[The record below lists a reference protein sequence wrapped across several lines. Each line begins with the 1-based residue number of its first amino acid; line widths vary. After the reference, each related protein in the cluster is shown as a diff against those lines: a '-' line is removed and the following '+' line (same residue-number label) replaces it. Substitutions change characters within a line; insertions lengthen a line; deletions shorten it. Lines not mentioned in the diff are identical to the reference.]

1 MKVGRPK
8 GVVKPA
14 SASERDG
21 EEAADDDE
29 VSMISN
35 LIDDSSTG
43 ARSFGHA
50 TGSVVDETPNQS
62 GFDEDHGSFSPL
74 RPPPSERRASTPPA
88 SDAFVTSDST

>member
-14 SASERDG
+14 SASEKGG

-35 LIDDSSTG
+35 LIDDSLIHRC
-43 ARSFGHA
+43 AVFRSC
-50 TGSVVDETPNQS
+50 DRQ
-62 GFDEDHGSFSPL
+62 
-74 RPPPSERRASTPPA
+74 RC
-88 SDAFVTSDST
+88 

>member
-21 EEAADDDE
+21 EEAADDDA

-35 LIDDSSTG
+35 LIDDSSTDHRC
-43 ARSFGHA
+43 AVFRSYA
-50 TGSVVDETPNQS
+50 TGSIFGETPNPS
-62 GFDEDHGSFSPL
+62 GFDEDHDSFSPL
-74 RPPPSERRASTPPA
+74 RSI
-88 SDAFVTSDST
+88 